1 MKSADRC
8 HLHLLL
14 SNMDCEAVGKSDFPR
29 NDSEKEIFKLLC
41 SIWLDNA
48 AHARVSNMHV
58 MAGSHSKVFKLSL
71 NRGVKAFRQAGYV
84 LLAGERRIEW
94 GNMFLAEGG

>member
-14 SNMDCEAVGKSDFPR
+14 SNMDCEAVGKSDFPQ

-48 AHARVSNMHV
+48 AHTRVSNMHV
-58 MAGSHSKVFKLSL
+58 MTGSHNKVFKFSL
-71 NRGVKAFRQAGYV
+71 NRGVKALDRLVMSSLQESCGWS
-84 LLAGERRIEW
+84 GEIC
-94 GNMFLAEGG
+94 F